1 MPVYREV
8 ELLPFATANVT
19 WRNRRLATLWKA
31 VKPAVWTAPL
41 LRVHFEHLAPC
52 PEDEAHSL
60 SVPDGL
66 LLVYGFGSHLEG
78 WLTDRTSDATTRRLW
93 YKIGTII
100 LAALVLESSL
110 HFQLPLPLGR
120 KGIWA
125 LRAASVWWRS

>member
-1 MPVYREV
+1 M
-8 ELLPFATANVT
+8 
-19 WRNRRLATLWKA
+19 
-31 VKPAVWTAPL
+31 KPAVWTAPL

-100 LAALVLESSL
+100 LAAVQLWRVKRPWLYVRLGKGRSL
-110 HFQLPLPLGR
+110 AGR
-120 KGIWA
+120 
-125 LRAASVWWRS
+125 